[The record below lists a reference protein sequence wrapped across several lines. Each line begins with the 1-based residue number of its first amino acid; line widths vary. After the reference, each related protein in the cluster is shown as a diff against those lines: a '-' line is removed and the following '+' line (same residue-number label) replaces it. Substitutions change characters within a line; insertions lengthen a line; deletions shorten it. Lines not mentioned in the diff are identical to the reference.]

1 MFKIFKNKKAKD
13 KVGKPIDWKVTVVQ
27 VKPDSPIAK
36 HFRNKKTTQ

>member
-13 KVGKPIDWKVTVVQ
+13 KVGKPIEVKVVQ

-36 HFRNKKTTQ
+36 HFKNK